1 MLGRPVAK
9 RNHAAGRGV
18 DSESIFKAIKGEVTT
33 GFYCKTDFEATQSE
47 KKKKLG
53 NNSNGSTSAL
63 LLNRYLRNSFEETCI
78 SLRWP
83 TGSCSLSAKK
93 NTDGKCSVWARF
105 HFTLALFL
113 FGSETFLPGGVWP
126 SHCTNVQQV
135 KVHTVSHTPP
145 LTHWTAH
152 SVELAWLICSIQPHK
167 VV

>member
-1 MLGRPVAK
+1 MQLGEALTPSLYLRSSKGKWPPGFTVRLILRPRKVK
-9 RNHAAGRGV
+9 
-18 DSESIFKAIKGEVTT
+18 
-33 GFYCKTDFEATQSE
+33 

-83 TGSCSLSAKK
+83 TGSSSLSAKK